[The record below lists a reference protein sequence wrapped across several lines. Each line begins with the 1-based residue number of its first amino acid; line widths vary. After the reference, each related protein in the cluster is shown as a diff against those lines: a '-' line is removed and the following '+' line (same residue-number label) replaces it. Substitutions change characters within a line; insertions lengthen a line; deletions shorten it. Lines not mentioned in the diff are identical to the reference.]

1 MNGNT
6 ASLQQDAK
14 HSKNIHV
21 TLNSSEKKEK
31 EKVFEQKIPR
41 LTSIR
46 MMGKE
51 KHGERDPWNTI
62 LSVKYDGDNV
72 LLYCT
77 G

>member
-14 HSKNIHV
+14 HSKNIYV
-21 TLNSSEKKEK
+21 TLNSSEKKK
-31 EKVFEQKIPR
+31 RKRSLNRKIPR

-51 KHGERDPWNTI
+51 KHGERDPRNTI

-77 G
+77 

>member
-14 HSKNIHV
+14 HSKKILV

-31 EKVFEQKIPR
+31 EKVFEQKIPT

-51 KHGERDPWNTI
+51 KRGERDPRNTI